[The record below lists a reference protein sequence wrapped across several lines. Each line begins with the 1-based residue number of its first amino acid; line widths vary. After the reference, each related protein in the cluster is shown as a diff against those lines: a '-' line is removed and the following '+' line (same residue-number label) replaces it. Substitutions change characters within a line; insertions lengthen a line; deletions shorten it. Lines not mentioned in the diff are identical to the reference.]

1 MRLVKQLLR
10 TTLKKSKGT
19 YNMSYEPIADS
30 LAELRAAVGEVKDR
44 MESINEDADNKV
56 NDLERVRDDSD
67 ETKDA
72 LIEKLQ
78 TLEDIED
85 LISGATEIESRAG
98 EFDITA

>member
-1 MRLVKQLLR
+1 
-10 TTLKKSKGT
+10 
-19 YNMSYEPIADS
+19 MSYEPIADS

-56 NDLERVRDDSD
+56 NDLSD